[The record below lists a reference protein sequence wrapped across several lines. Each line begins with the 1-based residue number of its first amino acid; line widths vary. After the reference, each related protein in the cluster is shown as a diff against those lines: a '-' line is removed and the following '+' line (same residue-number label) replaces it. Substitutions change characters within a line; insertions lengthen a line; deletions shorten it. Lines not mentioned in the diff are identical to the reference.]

1 MAWITITEDLVK
13 TRLTG
18 AEVSALKSAALAAGQ
33 TAVLTE
39 VIGGVVQ
46 EWRGRLRKWHTLAA
60 GATLPDELEH
70 HVLAVIR
77 YRLFTRLPGMKG
89 LLDELRV
96 KEYDAAMKAQTELM
110 DMAFEAPVTA
120 DTAAAG
126 VPLPS
131 VDADAPDREF
141 SVENQN
147 GI

>member
-1 MAWITITEDLVK
+1 MAWISITEDLVK

-18 AEVSALKSAALAAGQ
+18 AELTALKSAALAPGQ
-33 TAVLTE
+33 TGVLTD
-39 VIGGVVQ
+39 VIGGVVK
-46 EWRGRLRKWHTLAA
+46 EWRGRIRRWHPLAA

-96 KEYDAAMKAQTELM
+96 KEYDAAMKAQGELQE
-110 DMAFEAPVTA
+110 MAFEAPATP

-126 VPLPS
+126 VPTPAFNVL
-131 VDADAPDREF
+131 DREL
-141 SVENQN
+141 SRDQQN
-147 GI
+147 GL